1 MDEEQPSIQHC
12 SSIAQ
17 ATTQHTCGIAQ
28 VTVNGRKCCLTMLTH
43 VVQGCA
49 AAGAV
54 CWTDCRTPRRPEEA
68 DKCLI
73 AILSSSKRNNATS
86 SVCYQSVRLIDQK
99 SILASATSRR
109 MRIPRNIYVRHCCS
123 EVNRVETTVELK
135 RLLRGCYWLRGGVC
149 AETTVI
155 QLPLMLKVQ
164 HLSHPKGALHC
175 TRSPTSVQQL
185 SPC

>member
-1 MDEEQPSIQHC
+1 MSIKPFLPAARGPEAPTLRLLLLLLLPLPTPACSCCGGGSAGCTAAVCCCCCCCCSACKICIRRDAGAAVSQASACVGLAGLGMNKEQPSIQHC
-12 SSIAQ
+12 SSIAR

-73 AILSSSKRNNATS
+73 AI
-86 SVCYQSVRLIDQK
+86 
-99 SILASATSRR
+99 
-109 MRIPRNIYVRHCCS
+109 
-123 EVNRVETTVELK
+123 
-135 RLLRGCYWLRGGVC
+135 
-149 AETTVI
+149 
-155 QLPLMLKVQ
+155 
-164 HLSHPKGALHC
+164 
-175 TRSPTSVQQL
+175 
-185 SPC
+185 